1 MPSGRFCQGPVTFTC
16 EGTNISASL
25 FWKITRGSDDPI
37 TIASY
42 SYRSDHVYPHSLTI
56 TNKQFLRGASGSVT
70 NASLVGGAD
79 YNMVSMLR
87 VDEVLAWDGMTL
99 YCEDIQQMSNLFNI
113 GVSQLG
119 KPVNMLGTYI

>member
-1 MPSGRFCQGPVTFTC
+1 MFPHTLT
-16 EGTNISASL
+16 I
-25 FWKITRGSDDPI
+25 I
-37 TIASY
+37 IASY
-42 SYRSDHVYPHSLTI
+42 SYQADHAYPHPLTI